1 MVTIKEVAK
10 LAGVSHGTVSNVI
23 NGATNVSVDK
33 IQKVKAA
40 MAELGYKPNSIARN
54 LKMEHTKEIS
64 MIMPNS
70 RNKEYMEIFEYL
82 NRRATQAGYFVNLRI
97 TNEVPTE
104 ERRLLNEALMRN
116 AEGVVLITCQPENE
130 TFFDQIIQNGLKIV
144 FVHHEAS
151 GGKYNFAGFDTKK
164 VICEKITELVKR
176 DITRIAVITGPKEYT
191 FEADILNHFFGIL
204 CELGVSAEPSY
215 IESSNFEV
223 GGVFRSAMRI
233 LHLEKAPEAILLSN
247 VGMYS
252 SVKKAM
258 DLIFPEGKKKPEIVV
273 LQPYDWTSYIE
284 GSTITLPFYQLANVA
299 FDMVLRL
306 TAGTE
311 TGVIRRIIKV
321 ESDRC
326 KHTHEMKGKKG
337 GKLSILLND
346 SPSSNAVRLLLPDFE
361 KKTGIH
367 VSIKTKPYVDL
378 FGEIWKNKKT
388 DTYDIYSIDFPWF
401 RDLAD
406 MGILKNLDDLYED
419 SREYFSCYTED
430 VLEKSAKSGNSYY
443 GVPYSLTVQLLFYR
457 KDLFTK
463 LENQRLYYEWY
474 KENLKVP
481 STWEEFNKIA
491 KLFTRKYNPISDTEY
506 GVTLGGKKYSGAVN
520 EYLARVFG
528 FGGDVFR
535 DGKVT
540 IAQNEA
546 VDALKNYLES
556 YNYANPKAK
565 DWWWDEQVKE
575 YCAGNAAMM
584 VMYTEH
590 VSPLEDRK
598 FSKVVGKTNAAILP
612 GKYSVLGGWSLG
624 INEFSDN
631 TEEAY
636 EFVKWLSSYELLGPN
651 AVLGRVL
658 PGNRADYK
666 AMIMN
671 VYSWYDTAWGGYA
684 YTKPREVPRIGGK
697 MSITEVQM
705 EEIVGNAVHDV
716 VIGENTVNQALKRAE
731 FELKELLNRK

>member
-23 NGATNVSVDK
+23 NGATNVSVNK

-40 MAELGYKPNSIARN
+40 MEELGYKPNSMARN
-54 LKMEHTKEIS
+54 LKMERTKEIS

-70 RNKEYMEIFEYL
+70 RNKEYMEIFEHL
-82 NRRATQAGYFVNLRI
+82 NRRATQAGYFVNLRV

-116 AEGVVLITCQPENE
+116 VESVVLITCQPENE
-130 TFFDQIIQNGLKIV
+130 AFFDQIIQNGLKIV

-151 GGKYNFAGFDTKK
+151 GGKYNFAGFDTKN
-164 VICEKITELVKR
+164 VIYEKITELV
-176 DITRIAVITGPKEYT
+176 DEGLSRIAVITGPKEYT
-191 FEADILNHFFGIL
+191 FEADILNNFFGAL
-204 CELGVSAEPSY
+204 CELGIPVEPSY

-233 LHLEKAPEAILLSN
+233 LHLEKASEAILLSN

-252 SVKKAM
+252 SVKKAI
-258 DLIFPEGKKKPEIVV
+258 DLICADEEKKPKIIV
-273 LQPYDWTSYIE
+273 LQPYDWINYIE
-284 GSTITLPFYQLANVA
+284 GSSITLPFYRLADAA
-299 FDMVLRL
+299 FSMVMDLI
-306 TAGTE
+306 E
-311 TGVIRRIIKV
+311 NSENIVRRQIIKV
-321 ESDRC
+321 ESDKF
-326 KHTHEMKGKKG
+326 KHTHKIKDKKG
-337 GKLSILLND
+337 GTLRILLNE
-346 SPSSNAVRLLLPDFE
+346 SPSSNAVKLLLPDFE

-367 VSIKTKPYVDL
+367 VIIETKPYVEL
-378 FGEIWKNKKT
+378 FDEIWKNRKT
-388 DTYDIYSIDFPWF
+388 DAYDIYSIDLPWL
-401 RDLAD
+401 RDLVD
-406 MGILKNLDDLYED
+406 LGILRNLNNLYKD
-419 SREYFSCYTED
+419 SREYFACYTED
-430 VLEKSAKSGNSYY
+430 VLAKSAKVEDSYY

-474 KENLKVP
+474 KENLKAP
-481 STWEEFNKIA
+481 STWEEFNKVA

-506 GVTLGGKKYSGAVN
+506 GVTLGGKRYSGAVN
-520 EYLARVFG
+520 EYLPRMFE
-528 FGGDVFR
+528 FGGDVFK
-535 DGKVT
+535 DKKAA
-540 IAQNEA
+540 IAQKEA
-546 VDALKNYLES
+546 VNALKNYLES

-598 FSKVVGKTNAAILP
+598 FSKVVGKTKAAVLP

-624 INEFSDN
+624 INEFSKN
-631 TEEAY
+631 SEEAY

-658 PGNRADYK
+658 PGNREDYK

-671 VYSWYDTAWGGYA
+671 VYSWYDTAWEGYA
-684 YTKPREVPRIGGK
+684 HTKPRVVPRIKGK
-697 MSITEVQM
+697 MPMTEVQM
-705 EEIVGNAVHDV
+705 EEIVGNAVHNA
-716 VIGENTVNQALKRAE
+716 VIGECTVNQALEHAK
-731 FELKELLNRK
+731 FELNELLDK

>member
-23 NGATNVSVDK
+23 NGATNVSVNK
-33 IQKVKAA
+33 IQRVKAA
-40 MAELGYKPNSIARN
+40 MEELGYKPNSMARN

-82 NRRATQAGYFVNLRI
+82 NRCATQAGYFVNLRV

-116 AEGVVLITCQPENE
+116 VEGVVLITCQPENE

-151 GGKYNFAGFDTKK
+151 GGKYNFAGFDTKN
-164 VICEKITELVKR
+164 VIYERITELVNEG
-176 DITRIAVITGPKEYT
+176 ISRIAVITGPKEYT
-191 FEADILNHFFGIL
+191 FEADILNNFFVAL
-204 CELGVSAEPSY
+204 CELGIPVEPSY
-215 IESSNFEV
+215 VESSNFEV

-233 LHLEKAPEAILLSN
+233 LHLDKAPEAILLSN

-258 DLIFPEGKKKPEIVV
+258 DLICADGEKKPKIIV

-284 GSTITLPFYQLANVA
+284 GSSITLPFYRLADAA
-299 FDMVLRL
+299 FSMVMNLIENS
-306 TAGTE
+306 E
-311 TGVIRRIIKV
+311 TVVRRQIIKV
-321 ESDRC
+321 ESDKF
-326 KHTHEMKGKKG
+326 KHTHEIKGKKDG
-337 GKLSILLND
+337 TLRILLNE
-346 SPSSNAVRLLLPDFE
+346 SPSSNAVKLLLPDFE

-367 VSIKTKPYVDL
+367 VIIETKPYVEL
-378 FGEIWKNKKT
+378 FDEIWKNRKT
-388 DTYDIYSIDFPWF
+388 DAYDIYSIDLPWL
-401 RDLAD
+401 RDLVD
-406 MGILKNLDDLYED
+406 LGILRNLNNLYED
-419 SREYFSCYTED
+419 SREYFACYTED
-430 VLEKSAKSGNSYY
+430 VLAKSAKVDDSYY

-457 KDLFTK
+457 KDLFAK

-481 STWEEFNKIA
+481 STWEEFNKVA

-506 GVTLGGKKYSGAVN
+506 GVTLGGKKHSGAVN
-520 EYLARVFG
+520 EYLARMFE
-528 FGGDVFR
+528 FGGNVFK
-535 DGKVT
+535 DKKVA
-540 IAQNEA
+540 IAQKEA
-546 VDALKNYLES
+546 VNALKNYLES

-598 FSKVVGKTNAAILP
+598 FSKVVGKTNAAVLP

-624 INEFSDN
+624 INGLSKN
-631 TEEAY
+631 AEEAY

-658 PGNRADYK
+658 PGNREDYK

-671 VYSWYDTAWGGYA
+671 VYSWYDTAWEGYA
-684 YTKPREVPRIGGK
+684 HTKPRAVPRIGGK
-697 MSITEVQM
+697 MPMTEVQM
-705 EEIVGNAVHDV
+705 EEIVGNAVHNV
-716 VIGENTVNQALKRAE
+716 VIGECTVNQALERAK
-731 FELKELLNRK
+731 FELNEFLGK

>member
-70 RNKEYMEIFEYL
+70 RNKEYMEIFECL

-116 AEGVVLITCQPENE
+116 VEGVVLITCQPENE
-130 TFFDQIIQNGLKIV
+130 AFFDTVIQNGLKIV

-151 GGKYNFAGFDTKK
+151 GGKYNFAGFDTKNL
-164 VICEKITELVKR
+164 IYEKITNLVN
-176 DITRIAVITGPKEYT
+176 DGITRMAVITGPKEYT

-204 CELGVSAEPSY
+204 CELGIPVDPSY

-223 GGVFRSAMRI
+223 GGVFRSAVRI
-233 LHLEKAPEAILLSN
+233 LHLEHAPEVILLSN

-252 SVKKAM
+252 SVKKAIEFICSE
-258 DLIFPEGKKKPEIVV
+258 DGKKPEIIV
-273 LQPYDWTSYIE
+273 LQPYDWTSCQE
-284 GSTITLPFYQLANVA
+284 GSPITLPFYRLADTA
-299 FDMVLRL
+299 FSMVMKIIEEPEAGVRRQIIKTEGDECRQNYENKGRRGGVLR
-306 TAGTE
+306 
-311 TGVIRRIIKV
+311 
-321 ESDRC
+321 
-326 KHTHEMKGKKG
+326 
-337 GKLSILLND
+337 ILLNE
-346 SPSSNAVRLLLPDFE
+346 SPSSNAVRMLLPDFE

-367 VSIKTKPYVDL
+367 VSIETKPYVEL
-378 FGEIWKNKKT
+378 FDEILKNKKT
-388 DTYDIYSIDFPWF
+388 EAYDIYSIDYPWM
-401 RDLAD
+401 RDLVD
-406 MGILKNLDDLYED
+406 LEVLKNLDDLYDE
-419 SREYFSCYTED
+419 SREYFASYSED
-430 VLEKSAKSGNSYY
+430 VLEKSSRIEGSYY
-443 GVPYSLTVQLLFYR
+443 GIPYSLTVQLLFYR
-457 KDLFTK
+457 KDLFAK

-481 STWEEFNKIA
+481 ETWEEFNKVA
-491 KLFTRKYNPISDTEY
+491 KLFTRKYNPISDTKY

-520 EYLARVFG
+520 EYLARMFG
-528 FGGDVFR
+528 FGGEVFK
-535 DGKVT
+535 DNK
-540 IAQNEA
+540 IAITQKEA
-546 VDALKNYLES
+546 VNALKNYLES
-556 YNYANPKAK
+556 YNYANPKAE

-598 FSKVVGKTNAAILP
+598 FSKVVGKTKAAVLP

-624 INEFSDN
+624 INKYSRH

-651 AVLGRVL
+651 AVLGRVV
-658 PGNRADYK
+658 PGKKEDYR

-671 VYSWYDTAWGGYA
+671 VYSWYNTSWEGYE
-684 YTKPREVPRIGGK
+684 YTKPREVPRIKGK
-697 MSITEVQM
+697 IPMTEVQM
-705 EEIVGNAVHDV
+705 EEIVGNAVHRAV
-716 VIGENTVNQALKRAE
+716 VGDCTVNQALERAKS
-731 FELKELLNRK
+731 ELKKLIEQ